1 MTAPSGSGPSQ
12 TEREREY
19 YKREY
24 DQLGARL
31 LRLQEEHGQVA
42 REARRSRIVA
52 RLVRA
57 AYQLI
62 DADVDSDT
70 VGPRLLSVIADTA
83 MCDGAALLRLDP
95 AAPGVF
101 ALHAALGPTS
111 GTALRLADPPEFLFT
126 ARGLAAPPAAGAIVA
141 LLDMPYVL
149 WGFDA
154 QEGHALVL
162 GNRSQSNVH
171 RPFEADDRELV
182 GVALAVY
189 KDVLT
194 RKRIERDLRDA
205 KQAAE
210 TANAMRARFLETVS
224 QEFRSPL
231 EAVIGFSELLG
242 QTGRTGP
249 NERQRI
255 DYAGQ
260 IFDSGQR
267 LLALVRDILQFS
279 RFDSAVPE
287 LQLDWVPLDKLLHNA
302 AEAVAGRLA
311 GRGLRLSLAL
321 PETRWLIRVDYEGF
335 RQILGHLIGNAIKFS
350 ADGGEI
356 ELAAGIDD
364 DGTTTIRVRD
374 TGIGIPQ
381 GDVGRVFEP
390 FVQLHS
396 GAGRRAAGAG
406 LGLPIARQLVEAH
419 RGTIALSSVEG
430 RGTTVTITLPPE
442 AAMPAADPPPAP
454 HSD

>member
-31 LRLQEEHGQVA
+31 LRLQEELGQVA
-42 REARRSRIVA
+42 REARRSQIVA

-62 DADVDSDT
+62 DADVDTHS

-83 MCDGAALLRLDP
+83 MCDGVALLRLDP

-101 ALHAALGPTS
+101 AVHAALGRTQS
-111 GTALRLADPPEFLFT
+111 TELRLDDPPEFLFT
-126 ARGLAAPPAAGAIVA
+126 ARGLAAPPAAAAIVD
-141 LLDMPYVL
+141 LLGMPYVL

-154 QEGHALVL
+154 QDGHALVL

-210 TANAMRARFLETVS
+210 TANAMRARFLETLS

-255 DYAGQ
+255 NYAGQ
-260 IFDSGQR
+260 IFESGQR
-267 LLALVRDILQFS
+267 LLTLVRDILQFS

-287 LQLDWVPLDKLLHNA
+287 LQLDWVPLDKLLHYA
-302 AEAVAGRLA
+302 AEAVADRLA
-311 GRGLRLSLAL
+311 ERDLRLSLVL
-321 PETRWLIRVDYEGF
+321 PEAPWLVRVDYDGF
-335 RQILGHLIGNAIKFS
+335 RQILAHLIGNAIKFS
-350 ADGGEI
+350 DEGGEI
-356 ELAAGIDD
+356 EVTASVDA
-364 DGTTTIRVRD
+364 DGATTVRVRD
-374 TGIGIPQ
+374 NGIGIPPE
-381 GDVGRVFEP
+381 DVERVFEP
-390 FVQLHS
+390 FVQLHHA
-396 GAGRRAAGAG
+396 AGRRTAGAG

-419 RGTIALSSVEG
+419 GGTIALSSIAGEG
-430 RGTTVTITLPPE
+430 TSVSVTLPPG
-442 AAMPAADPPPAP
+442 AAMQAGDPPPDRRP
-454 HSD
+454 G

>member
-1 MTAPSGSGPSQ
+1 MTGPSGSDPN
-12 TEREREY
+12 EADRELEY

-24 DQLGARL
+24 DALGARL

-62 DADVDSDT
+62 DADVASDS

-95 AAPGVF
+95 VIPGCF
-101 ALHAALGPTS
+101 ALHAALGPTN
-111 GTALRLADPPEFLFT
+111 GTVLRLAEPPAFLFT
-126 ARGLAAPPAAGAIVA
+126 ASGLTAPPAVASIVE
-141 LLDMPYVL
+141 LLGMPYVL

-194 RKRIERDLRDA
+194 RKRIEHDLRDA

-249 NERQRI
+249 SERQRV

-287 LQLDWVPLDKLLHNA
+287 LQLDWVPLDKLLRYA
-302 AEAVAGRLA
+302 ADAVAQRLA
-311 GRGLRLSLAL
+311 DRGLELSLVL
-321 PETRWLIRVDYEGF
+321 PETPWLVRVDYDGF
-335 RQILGHLIGNAIKFS
+335 RQVLGNLIGNAIKFS
-350 ADGGEI
+350 AQRGEI
-356 ELAAGIDD
+356 EIAACIEP
-364 DGTTTIRVRD
+364 DGTASVRVRD
-374 TGIGIPQ
+374 NGIGIPAEQ
-381 GDVGRVFEP
+381 VEHVFEP
-390 FVQLHS
+390 FVQLHHGS
-396 GAGRRAAGAG
+396 SRRTVGAG

-419 RGTIALSSVEG
+419 RGSIALSSVEG
-430 RGTTVTITLPPE
+430 EGTTVTITLPPGT
-442 AAMPAADPPPAP
+442 AISAL
-454 HSD
+454 